1 MSNVLIGIDFG
12 TTNLKIF
19 DQSNNQIVKE
29 KNVIAI
35 KDKKDLFAYGDEA
48 YEMHEKAPA
57 NINVSFPVHYG
68 VIADYNNMQLL
79 LNEFL
84 KKMDD
89 FKGKYADFIVAVP
102 TDITEV
108 EKKAFKDLV
117 KGCNVKSK
125 EILVAD
131 KPVAAGIGLGLDVK
145 SPTGTLIIDMG
156 GDTSELSVLSLG
168 GIVLSQLNHI
178 GGNKFDESIIS
189 YVKKTHGIDIGK
201 KTACALKEKI
211 GTAMLID
218 GQMEEMVAFGRN
230 IVTGLPIEIKLTS
243 EDIYNSIKEN
253 INSLINSIKMLLER
267 IPPELSADII
277 HHGLYL
283 TGGAS
288 QIKNLDKLLS
298 QELNIKVNC
307 SEEPSESVV
316 KGLVQIATNSKYQS
330 LAYTM
335 NSKKL
340 I

>member
-1 MSNVLIGIDFG
+1 MSNVLFGIDLG
-12 TTNLKIF
+12 TNNIKIY
-19 DQSNNQIVKE
+19 DQASNQILKQ

-35 KDKKDLFAYGDEA
+35 INKKDLFAYGDEA

-68 VIADYNNMQLL
+68 VIADYNNMQIL

-84 KKMDD
+84 KD
-89 FKGKYADFIVAVP
+89 FSEMKTKYADFIVAVP

-117 KGCNVKSK
+117 NGCNIKSK

-131 KPVAAGIGLGLDVK
+131 KPVADGIGLGLDVK
-145 SPTGTLIIDMG
+145 SPTGTLIVDMG
-156 GDTSELSVLSLG
+156 GDTTEISVLSLG

-178 GGNKFDESIIS
+178 AGNKFDESIIS

-211 GTAMLID
+211 GTAID
-218 GQMEEMVAFGRN
+218 EEEEEMVAFGRY
-230 IVTGLPIEIKLTS
+230 IVTGLPIEINLTS
-243 EDIYNSIKEN
+243 HDIYEAIKGD

-288 QIKNLDKLLS
+288 QIKNLDKLLT
-298 QELNIKVNC
+298 QELNIRCNTC
-307 SEEPSESVV
+307 EEPSESVV
-316 KGLVQIATNSKYQS
+316 RGLVKIATDEKYRS

-335 NSKKL
+335 NAKTFN
-340 I
+340 